1 MKHIDVKK
9 TLQEGNSNIL
19 SNLPNFVYT
28 FFAKIVREDE
38 INKILSKYVDF
49 EGVDWINK
57 IVEEFE
63 LKAKIEGK
71 ENLPENGRCFFVAN
85 HAYGMADGLLI
96 TKTIG
101 EKYGKLK
108 FIGNQVFGLV
118 PNLRSLTIGV
128 NVFDKSP
135 RESLVALNK
144 AYNSDLSITHFPN
157 GKVSR
162 IYKWKIKDDDW
173 HKGFITKAITGKRN
187 VVPIHFYGRN
197 SRLFYFIYILRRI
210 FFIKADLELALLP
223 SELFKKKGE
232 IIKIKIGKPIPYT
245 TFDKSMSHHAWA
257 QKVRDMVYDL

>member
-9 TLQEGNSNIL
+9 TLQNGNSKIL
-19 SNLPNFVYT
+19 SKLPDFVYSI
-28 FFAKIVREDE
+28 FSRIVKEDE
-38 INKILSKYVDF
+38 INKILDKYTEY

-57 IVEEFE
+57 IIEDFE
-63 LKAKIEGK
+63 LKIELHGV

-85 HAYGMADGLLI
+85 HAFGMADGLAI
-96 TKTIG
+96 TKVIG
-101 EKYGKLK
+101 EKYGQLK

-128 NVFDKSP
+128 SVFDKSP

-144 AYNSDLSITHFPN
+144 AYNSDVAITHFPN

-162 IYKWKIKDDDW
+162 IHKLKVKDDNW
-173 HKGFITKAITGKRN
+173 HKGFITKAISGKRD

-197 SRLFYFIYILRRI
+197 SRFFYFIYILRYV

-223 SELFKKKGE
+223 SELFKKRGE
-232 IIKIKIGKPIPYT
+232 TIKLKIGKPIPYS
-245 TFDKSMSHHAWA
+245 TFDKSMSHKKWA
-257 QKVRDMVYDL
+257 QKVRDTVYDL